1 MANYNG
7 RATQVIDRE
16 AEAHNAKIND
26 MYALLQNAE
35 SEQLEQLWAEAKQS
49 PRGSVVAPERP
60 AEKTA
65 YEHTPVRSDLFTPA
79 ALDKTLERNAPV
91 YTPNY
96 NVYTPVQVAPT
107 VPQTAVEAETTFSLT
122 AAAKKAI
129 AIFASAATV
138 MMTMICVNTHMINAR
153 EAEIA
158 RLEANNASARVRLA
172 QIQEDIEYYSSEEV
186 IRQWA
191 EENGLVQK

>member
-7 RATQVIDRE
+7 RAVQVIDRE

-35 SEQLEQLWAEAKQS
+35 SEQLEQLWAEAKQT
-49 PRGSVVAPERP
+49 PKGSVVAPEKP
-60 AEKTA
+60 AEKTT
-65 YEHTPVRSDLFTPA
+65 YEHTPVQSDLFTPA
-79 ALDKTLERNAPV
+79 ALDKTLEKRMPV
-91 YTPNY
+91 YVPHQ
-96 NVYTPVQVAPT
+96 NVYTPVQPVPT
-107 VPQTAVEAETTFSLT
+107 QQESAAEATFSLT
-122 AAAKKAI
+122 SAAKKAI

-138 MMTMICVNTHMINAR
+138 MMTMICVNTHLINAR

-158 RLEANNASARVRLA
+158 RLEASNASARARLT
-172 QIQEDIEYYSSEEV
+172 QIREDIEYYSSEEV